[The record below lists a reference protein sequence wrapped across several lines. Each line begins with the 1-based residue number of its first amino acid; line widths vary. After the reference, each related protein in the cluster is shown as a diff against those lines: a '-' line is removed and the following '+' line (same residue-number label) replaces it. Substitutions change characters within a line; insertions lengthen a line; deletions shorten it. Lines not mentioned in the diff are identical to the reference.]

1 MQYREQCAKKTAVKM
16 YPEGKDQPSIIKMLQ
31 VEGAG
36 EKIIG
41 FVEDYYKSYLFI
53 YLKRQTETKNK
64 NCRHVYHDWNCLY
77 RGKHVM
83 CYFAVFCTR

>member
-16 YPEGKDQPSIIKMLQ
+16 YSEGKDQPSIIKMLQ
-31 VEGAG
+31 VEGTG

-53 YLKRQTETKNK
+53 
-64 NCRHVYHDWNCLY
+64 
-77 RGKHVM
+77 
-83 CYFAVFCTR
+83 

>member
-53 YLKRQTETKNK
+53 
-64 NCRHVYHDWNCLY
+64 
-77 RGKHVM
+77 
-83 CYFAVFCTR
+83 